1 MRQLKE
7 SRRRLL
13 ASLKA
18 TAAFAVLS
26 SAGMRMR
33 AAPTN
38 GTNAVRAPAVPA
50 AFGAIADGLSHPL
63 STRFATLAAA
73 RAVYP
78 FASGL
83 HHEIDWCAIQAAI
96 ISGTPVRLA
105 AGHYRIDDTLRLKSG
120 STLVGAGDATV
131 LQWTKPVLG
140 TVFSIFAAERVA
152 GFRLENFSVVD
163 SSGSMT
169 GYVLAGYNVKQ
180 ASVARL
186 SAKGI
191 AIAAFLPAREADDK
205 YHRVTI
211 EPSDAA
217 FNGSAYLS
225 VTGCTA
231 EDVASSPDA
240 RAAVLFRYC
249 VHWSVT
255 DCSFANVPF
264 GVQWWGGDS
273 DPAVDGAIGNRRKCI
288 DGKVTNVKAV
298 NCIAGVWGS
307 MGDDVHVVRCE
318 VDAASDVGIDF
329 EGCVDCSA
337 SQNRVSHCKNGN
349 LTIFWWNVGIS
360 FVENLSRQARADYP
374 HVRVYNAA
382 QDIENRSLIVK
393 SNKFSTEG
401 AIGVIDTS
409 SGCVESLTF
418 EGNELLDTRI
428 NFVANNLRYVNVMS
442 NSTVFTRPLL
452 PPYYAMQIGQLHNGG
467 RAVVA
472 ANTLVMTVDQRSLSI
487 AIYLWSDDYNS
498 DAKFTVVDNS
508 IQGFRISL
516 ATDNFGRNPGK
527 TSIFMIENNDF
538 GSGVYR
544 KLDHGSRASQSFLR
558 GNRP

>member
-1 MRQLKE
+1 M
-7 SRRRLL
+7 
-13 ASLKA
+13 
-18 TAAFAVLS
+18 
-26 SAGMRMR
+26 
-33 AAPTN
+33 
-38 GTNAVRAPAVPA
+38 PA

-63 STRFATLAAA
+63 STRFATLTAA

-96 ISGTPVRLA
+96 MSGTPVRLA
-105 AGHYRIDDTLRLKSG
+105 AGHYRIDDTLALRSG

-131 LQWTKPVLG
+131 LLWTKPVLG
-140 TVFSIFAAERVA
+140 TIFSIFAAERVT
-152 GFRLENFSVVD
+152 GVRLENFSVVD

-169 GYVLAGYNVKQ
+169 GYVLAGYNVQ
-180 ASVARL
+180 HASVARL
-186 SAKGI
+186 SARGL
-191 AIAAFLPAREADDK
+191 AIAAFLPAREAEDK
-205 YHRVTI
+205 YNRVTI
-211 EPSDAA
+211 ELSDAG

-231 EDVASSPDA
+231 EDVAESPDA

-249 VHWSVT
+249 VQWSVT
-255 DCSFANVPF
+255 DCSFANIPF

-273 DPAVDGAIGNRRKCI
+273 DPAVDGGIGNRRKCI

-298 NCIAGVWGS
+298 HCIAGVWGS

-360 FVENLSRQARADYP
+360 FVENVSKQIRSDYP

-382 QDIENRSLIVK
+382 QDIRNRSLLVK
-393 SNKFSTEG
+393 SNRFSTEG
-401 AIGVIDTS
+401 AIGVVDTG

-418 EGNELLDTRI
+418 EGNELLDTSI
-428 NFVANNLRYVNVMS
+428 NFVANNLRYVNVMR
-442 NSTVFTRPLL
+442 NRTVFTRLL
-452 PPYYAMQIGQLHNGG
+452 LQPCCCAMQIGQLHNGG

-472 ANTLVMTVDQRSLSI
+472 ENTLVSTVEQISPAI

-498 DAKFTVVDNS
+498 DAEFTVVENS
-508 IQGFRISL
+508 IQGFRIGL
-516 ATDNFGRNPGK
+516 TTDNFGRNPGK
-527 TSIFMIENNDF
+527 TSIFFIENNRF

-544 KLDHGSRASQSFLR
+544 KLDHGSRPSQSFLR
-558 GNRP
+558 GNTPLID